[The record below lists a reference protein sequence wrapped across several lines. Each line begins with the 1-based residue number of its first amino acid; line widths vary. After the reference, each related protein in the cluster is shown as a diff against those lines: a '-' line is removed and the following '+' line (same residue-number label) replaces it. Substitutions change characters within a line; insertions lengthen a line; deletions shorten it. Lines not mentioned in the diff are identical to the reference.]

1 MNRYYLLDEETYN
14 KCIQLHHQPN
24 PDFFMD
30 LRPKQRKQCHALLN
44 FLEGKGVELNKV
56 GITTHIIA
64 EFKVN
69 INLVEYIIYGIMPQ
83 GRKPVLFETF
93 LEYLKRLRTPIEL
106 LHPKIIKILQ
116 SSNNGKKKK
125 AKTESK

>member
-1 MNRYYLLDEETYN
+1 
-14 KCIQLHHQPN
+14 
-24 PDFFMD
+24 
-30 LRPKQRKQCHALLN
+30 
-44 FLEGKGVELNKV
+44 
-56 GITTHIIA
+56 
-64 EFKVN
+64 
-69 INLVEYIIYGIMPQ
+69 MPQ